1 MLTKERLSELFSL
14 RAAAKVADQEVDDEF
29 TRRYGYSPFNREAV
43 EVAGRHWTIDR
54 WSELREEQPAIIA
67 YEEVDRALSAEER
80 TALMGMIELEWE
92 YDDAPRLD
100 LLLDLLEARQRH
112 GTH

>member
-1 MLTKERLSELFSL
+1 VLTRSRLDALFAL
-14 RAAAKVADQEVDDEF
+14 RAAAKMADREVEDDF
-29 TRRYGYSPFNREAV
+29 IRRFGYSPFDREAV

-54 WSELREEQPAIIA
+54 WSELREAQPAVIA
-67 YEEVDRALSAEER
+67 YEEADRTLSMEER
-80 TALMGMIELEWE
+80 TALVGMIELEWE

-100 LLLDLLEARQRH
+100 LLLDLLESRQRH

>member
-1 MLTKERLSELFSL
+1 VLDRQRLNQLFSL
-14 RAAAKVADQEVDDEF
+14 RAAAKAAEREADAEFLDRYKFDPCDQE
-29 TRRYGYSPFNREAV
+29 AV
-43 EVAGRHWTIDR
+43 AVAGRRWVADA
-54 WSELREEQPAIIA
+54 WSELRDVKSAILA
-67 YEEVDRALSAEER
+67 YEEADRTLSAEER
-80 TALMGMIELEWE
+80 TALVGMIELEWK